1 MRLMGNQGLDVNPTS
16 VFLSPVSEFKTSLDR
31 RIRLSNQIA
40 ILLIFCSAPYVLI
53 FYLMGYT
60 LQSSLIIPLDI
71 SFLLALLLNRMGFIS
86 FGRSTVLLA
95 GNLAAFIYA
104 LFLGEGADAHLLFFF
119 IYWNSLNHFRAS
131 RAFFDVWLDADSCGI
146 VVCTKNN

>member
-104 LFLGEGADAHLLFFF
+104 LFLGEGADAHLLFFSF
-119 IYWNSLNHFRAS
+119 I
-131 RAFFDVWLDADSCGI
+131 G
-146 VVCTKNN
+146 T